1 MYIRVINLQLGVFFL
16 LFSSSKGYTEAL
28 EGIPLLLYE
37 TPLLG

>member
-1 MYIRVINLQLGVFFL
+1 MYTGVINLQLGVFFL
-16 LFSSSKGYTEAL
+16 LFSRSKGYTEGL